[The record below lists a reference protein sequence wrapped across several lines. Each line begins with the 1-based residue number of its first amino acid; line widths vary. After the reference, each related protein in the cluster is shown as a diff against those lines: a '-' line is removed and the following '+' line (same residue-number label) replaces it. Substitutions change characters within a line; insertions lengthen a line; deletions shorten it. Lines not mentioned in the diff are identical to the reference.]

1 MYNKVS
7 DFCSDYF
14 FHYLMYHCSQLRL
27 EICKYLTHDDTITF
41 TTIENSDTYSTFKD
55 GKKYV
60 MDIVIRDDKYRYY
73 NIEMQNGNMTT
84 SDMKRF
90 QVYAMR
96 LIEKQMIG
104 KETTHEISKVRQLII
119 YTGKSIQNFNHYQH
133 KLELYDKRYQVLL
146 EKGLITMNII
156 QIEKMEE
163 EEMEVIRSDIH
174 QVMRLFKNEE
184 VHKEEQ
190 ESPLAKEVVEIYK
203 QFIESEEYYKYIA
216 MERDRCLINDKMQEH
231 YVEGREDGFIDG
243 EVNGILKSINEMIK
257 QKYQVDSMSWLTE
270 CDVEQLNKAITLIF
284 KELTY
289 EELKNQIIGMI

>member
-146 EKGLITMNII
+146 EKGL
-156 QIEKMEE
+156 
-163 EEMEVIRSDIH
+163 
-174 QVMRLFKNEE
+174 RLFKNEE